1 MQRMTPNAHY
11 VLRLGYRHVP
21 GYVSVWVGK
30 RDATI
35 IIATIIA
42 VVGSDDKITHV
53 EVPVLYKYSTQSQ
66 CGLRPEPDQSRKRGE
81 TGLCY
86 FKLGASGGVCRIT

>member
-1 MQRMTPNAHY
+1 MHLYCA
-11 VLRLGYRHVP
+11 
-21 GYVSVWVGK
+21 SVGK
-30 RDATI
+30 GDATI
-35 IIATIIA
+35 IAI
-42 VVGSDDKITHV
+42 VGGDDKITHV

-86 FKLGASGGVCRIT
+86 LKLGASGGVCRITYPLSELIAN